1 MNYNISIVKSN
12 ESNESPKMS
21 KHLRLK
27 EIAHS
32 Q

>member
-1 MNYNISIVKSN
+1 MNYNISTVKSD
-12 ESNESPKMS
+12 ESSESPKMS

-27 EIAHS
+27 EIARS